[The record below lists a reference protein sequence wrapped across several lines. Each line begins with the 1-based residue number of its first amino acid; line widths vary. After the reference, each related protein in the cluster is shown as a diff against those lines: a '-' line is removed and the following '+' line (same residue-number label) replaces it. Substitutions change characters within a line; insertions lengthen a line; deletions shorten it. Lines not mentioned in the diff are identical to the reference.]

1 MNLLPQIL
9 VSLLLFT
16 GVFLFVWTLFRYPVP
31 PEPPVH
37 RRVAAALGT
46 DQRRVMFDSPLFAG
60 PANLALN
67 MARGMAVPSL
77 RAKIRRDLEAS
88 GNPKGYSIDE
98 YLALSLLG
106 GAALGVAATI
116 LGATMFGQFDLLLL
130 MAAGGVG
137 FAIPMWDLH
146 SAANA
151 RILRISRKIPYT
163 LDLIALM
170 MAAGSSFTEAIDTII
185 KDDPDDD
192 FNQELAFV
200 RNEIELGTTRS
211 VALANLAQRVPIETL
226 RSIIG
231 AVNQAEALG
240 TPLSH
245 ILKTQSAMLRLHRT
259 VRAEKLSA
267 SASLRILFPSTL
279 ILLAVVLIMFGPI
292 ILRWMESKLL
302 RM

>member
-1 MNLLPQIL
+1 MALLPQIL

-16 GVFLFVWTLFRYPVP
+16 GVFFFVWSLFRYPVP

-37 RRVAAALGT
+37 RRVAVALGAE
-46 DQRRVMFDSPLFAG
+46 QRRTLFDNPLLAG

-67 MARGMAVPSL
+67 LARGMAVPAL

-88 GNPKGYSIDE
+88 GNPKGYSVEE
-98 YLALSLLG
+98 YLALALLCGSAMGMAAALLG
-106 GAALGVAATI
+106 ITL
-116 LGATMFGQFDLLLL
+116 FGQFDLLILFV
-130 MAAGGVG
+130 GGGLG
-137 FAIPMWDLH
+137 FAIPLWDLH
-146 SAANA
+146 STANS
-151 RILRISRKIPYT
+151 RVLRISRKIPYT

-185 KDDPDDD
+185 KDDPGDD
-192 FNQELAFV
+192 FNQELTFV

-211 VALANLAQRVPIETL
+211 AALANLAQRVPLETL

-240 TPLSH
+240 TPLSQ

-292 ILRWMESKLL
+292 ILRWLESRLL
-302 RM
+302 KM